1 MVILNNYYYTDKE
14 KNVLLKS
21 IGVIV
26 DSRENVNG
34 HITDWFDKKKIPYK
48 TKALKQGDYSFYL
61 PANPELNID
70 RDLYFDRDIIIE
82 RKNSAD
88 ELAVNFSKHRT
99 RFEEEMAT
107 FPGKKYLMIENC
119 TYGDIINGNYRSE
132 YAAKSYAATLHT
144 FNHRYDLEVVYMP
157 DKQLSGMW
165 IYSTFLYWLREV
177 LR

>member
-1 MVILNNYYYTDKE
+1 MLKNYYYTDKE
-14 KNVLLKS
+14 KTALLKS

-26 DSRENVNG
+26 DSREQVND
-34 HITDWFDKKKIPYK
+34 HIIEWFDKKKIPYK

-70 RDLYFDRDIIIE
+70 RDMYFDNEIIIE

-99 RFEEEMAT
+99 RFEEEMSS
-107 FPGKKYLMIENC
+107 FPGKKYLLIENA
-119 TYGDIINGNYRSE
+119 TYGDIVKGNYRSE
-132 YAAKSYAATLHT
+132 YSAKSYAATLHA
-144 FNHRYDLEVVYMP
+144 FNHRYKLETTYMP
-157 DKQLSGMW
+157 DKSLSGLW
-165 IYSTFLYWLREV
+165 IYSTFYYWLREF